1 MPRFEPRD
9 TSSLSDL
16 DYQNYILQGVSR
28 TFALT
33 IPQLPPALRDVVGNA
48 YLLCRL
54 ADTIEDDAD
63 MPAQEKAEFAEQL
76 IAIIDKQADSATFA
90 DNLLARLAPV
100 TPVAEQDLVAN
111 TSRVIRLTH
120 SFTEAQIRAMS
131 RCVAIMARGMARYQS
146 APPVNG
152 TENMAALDDY
162 CYHVAGV
169 VGEMLC
175 DLFDDYYQQQQI
187 ADAPD
192 RQALQKLAVSFGQ
205 GLQMTNI
212 LKDIWDDQQRNICWL
227 PRSVFDKHG
236 VNLADLAAARGNA
249 GFQRAMDELVGI
261 AAAHL
266 RDALDY
272 TLAIPRQEKGMR
284 RFCLWAIAM
293 ALLSLRNIHLRPH
306 FSESAQV
313 KISRRSMRTAI
324 AISSLLAGQDA
335 LLRLLFNLLARGLPE
350 GQQLT
355 AALPARSVNAVRE

>member
-1 MPRFEPRD
+1 MPRFDPRD
-9 TSSLSDL
+9 TSGLSDL

-54 ADTIEDDAD
+54 ADTIEDDAE
-63 MPAQEKAEFAEQL
+63 MPAAEKADFAEQL
-76 IAIIDKQADSATFA
+76 IAVIDKRAESASFA
-90 DNLLARLAPV
+90 SRLQARLAPA

-111 TSRVIRLTH
+111 TCRVMRLTH
-120 SFTEAQIRAMS
+120 GFSDTQIRAMS
-131 RCVAIMARGMARYQS
+131 RCVAIMSRGMVRYQS

-169 VGEMLC
+169 VGEMLS
-175 DLFDDYYQQQQI
+175 DLFDDYYRQQCLT
-187 ADAPD
+187 DAPE
-192 RQALQKLAVSFGQ
+192 RQAVQQLAVSFGQ

-227 PRSVFDKHG
+227 PRSIFAHHG
-236 VNLADLAAARGNA
+236 VDLSDLASARDSEGFAQAINA
-249 GFQRAMDELVGI
+249 LVGI
-261 AAAHL
+261 AATHL

-272 TLAIPRQEKGMR
+272 TLAIPRQEKGLR

-293 ALLSLRNIHLRPH
+293 ALLSLRNIHRRPH
-306 FSESAQV
+306 FTAAAEV
-313 KISRRSMRTAI
+313 KISRRTMRAAI
-324 AISSLLAGQDA
+324 TISSMAAGHDLA
-335 LLRLLFNLLARGLPE
+335 LRMLFNLVARGLPM
-350 GQQLT
+350 QPPTSASTL
-355 AALPARSVNAVRE
+355 AASGKAVRE